1 VNELVR
7 RRVAGQLDGI
17 SLTFRAGNIH
27 VAGHKKMGIIP
38 LPFAADVRAIDVEGR
53 TIVVPVSIPAIVAPV
68 IRGIA
73 ASKIPEGVT
82 IRPPFTFII
91 QLDRF
96 LPPFVSADIQ
106 KIWIIDG
113 GLAVTL
119 GRGGADLPTA
129 NLPTG
134 GTDVGTGN
142 GSQ

>member
-1 VNELVR
+1 MIVSWDAISLRIDGARVNELVR
-7 RRVAGQLDGI
+7 QRVAGQLDGI
-17 SLTFRAGNIH
+17 NITFRAGNIH

-38 LPFAADVRAIDVEGR
+38 LPFAADVRSIDVVGR

-96 LPPFVSADIQ
+96 LPP
-106 KIWIIDG
+106 IIDMQIREIRIIEG
-113 GLAVTL
+113 GLSVQI
-119 GRGGADLPTA
+119 GPGGA
-129 NLPTG
+129 
-134 GTDVGTGN
+134 
-142 GSQ
+142 SWK

>member
-1 VNELVR
+1 MIVSWDAISLRIDGARVNELVR
-7 RRVAGQLDGI
+7 ERVAGQLDGI
-17 SLTFRAGNIH
+17 TITFRAGNIH

-96 LPPFVSADIQ
+96 LPSFIDMQIRE
-106 KIWIIDG
+106 IRIIEG
-113 GLAVTL
+113 GLAVAI
-119 GRGGADLPTA
+119 GPGGA
-129 NLPTG
+129 
-134 GTDVGTGN
+134 
-142 GSQ
+142 SWK

>member
-1 VNELVR
+1 MIVSWDAISLRIDGARVNELVR
-7 RRVAGQLDGI
+7 QRVAGQLDGI
-17 SLTFRAGNIH
+17 TITFRAGNIH

-53 TIVVPVSIPAIVAPV
+53 TIVVPISIPAIVAPV

-96 LPPFVSADIQ
+96 LPSFIDMQIRE
-106 KIWIIDG
+106 IRIIEG
-113 GLAVTL
+113 GLSVEI
-119 GRGGADLPTA
+119 GPGGA
-129 NLPTG
+129 
-134 GTDVGTGN
+134 
-142 GSQ
+142 SWK